1 MSRRPRREFAA
12 LPMDT
17 AGVMWSIAIVLLAL
31 AGVTFVQSASALA
44 ELAVWLP
51 ELMRWTVPVTTDA
64 AIVIFTIVAL
74 IQRGRGRSTLYPW
87 AMVALFTAISIYAN
101 ISHALDTVGAADMG
115 MRQIITS
122 GVLGGL
128 APFLVFSA
136 SHALSLIAVERPEDQ
151 APATAPRPRPAKPAP
166 AVPQPSAATAAAPR
180 RAIETTVPSGVE
192 VDEAEVIEWIATT
205 LRETGTPPTAQAV
218 GDRLGRSRKTGERF
232 RQRVLDEQ
240 PATPQGSRR
249 ALEAVL

>member
-17 AGVMWSIAIVLLAL
+17 AGVMWTIAIVLITL

-51 ELMRWTVPVTTDA
+51 EMMRWSVPVTTDA

-74 IQRGRGRSTLYPW
+74 IQRGRGRSTAYPW

-101 ISHALDTVGAADMG
+101 ISHALDTVGAADMDL
-115 MRQIITS
+115 RQIITS

-151 APATAPRPRPAKPAP
+151 AQPAPARPRPSKRPAAVTSVEP
-166 AVPQPSAATAAAPR
+166 ASQRRELNARTSAVSTS
-180 RAIETTVPSGVE
+180 E
-192 VDEAEVIEWIATT
+192 EAVVIEWIATT
-205 LRETGTPPTAQAV
+205 LRETGAPPTAQAV
-218 GDRLGRSRKTGERF
+218 GDRLGMSRKTGERF
-232 RQRVLDEQ
+232 RQRALDELSESTE
-240 PATPQGSRR
+240 PRR